1 MKRVDKSD
9 IKVDET
15 VDVDNTAGVDIVVV
29 IWLVNENQGR

>member
-1 MKRVDKSD
+1 LKRVDKSD

-29 IWLVNENQGR
+29 I

>member
-1 MKRVDKSD
+1 LKRVDKSD

-15 VDVDNTAGVDIVVV
+15 VGVDNTAGVNIVVV

>member
-1 MKRVDKSD
+1 LKRVDKSD